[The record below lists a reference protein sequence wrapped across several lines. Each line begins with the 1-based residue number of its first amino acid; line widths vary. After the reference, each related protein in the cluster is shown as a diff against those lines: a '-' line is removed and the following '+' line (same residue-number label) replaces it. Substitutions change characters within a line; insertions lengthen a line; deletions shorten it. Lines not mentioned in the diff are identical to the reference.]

1 MQVIKIILIVV
12 FFITCFAL
20 TALALIQ
27 SKEDA
32 GLSSTITGSSTNN
45 FFEKNKGRTKEG
57 KQKRWTII
65 LGIAFIIGTVA
76 TSIIYI
82 A

>member
-1 MQVIKIILIVV
+1 MEIAKGILIVIY
-12 FFITCFAL
+12 FLI
-20 TALALIQ
+20 ALALIILTLIQ

-45 FFEKNKGRTKEG
+45 FFEKNKARTKEG

-65 LGIAFIIGTVA
+65 LAIVFAILTIALVILYMA
-76 TSIIYI
+76 
-82 A
+82 

>member
-1 MQVIKIILIVV
+1 MEIAKGILIVIY
-12 FFITCFAL
+12 FLI
-20 TALALIQ
+20 ALALIILTLIQ

-45 FFEKNKGRTKEG
+45 FFEKNKARTKEG
-57 KQKRWTII
+57 KQKRWTVILAI
-65 LGIAFIIGTVA
+65 VFAVLTIALGI
-76 TSIIYI
+76 IYM